1 MIKKQSAIFIAILV
15 VVIVVL
21 AFVIFS
27 GLQAEQG
34 AVPGVN
40 VGDEFIYDIRCF
52 WSSDDVDVR
61 MPENF
66 AQLNMTEWY
75 KIIVT
80 EVSGPEVLIEVT
92 WRFTNGTEIK
102 DMMGSVNVETG
113 IYSPTNG
120 FWAIYGSN
128 LRANDRIRPLGPDR
142 ATVNETITSNY
153 GAGGTRETNRVSL
166 IQVRYDANDPTYS
179 TTWTEYININ
189 FDRRTGMLVEL
200 LDMSVYN
207 NPQQRLTILW
217 NLKESNV
224 WNIS

>member
-40 VGDEFIYDIRCF
+40 VGDEFIYDIRSF

-61 MPENF
+61 RPENF

-92 WRFTNGTEIK
+92 WRFTNGTEFE
-102 DMMGSVNVETG
+102 DMRGSVNVETG

-120 FWAIYGSN
+120 SWAIYGSN
-128 LRANDRIRPLGPDR
+128 LRANDLQNNSSIKGTTKVAPINL
-142 ATVNETITSNY
+142 NEIKKYT
-153 GAGGTRETNRVSL
+153 
-166 IQVRYDANDPTYS
+166 P
-179 TTWTEYININ
+179 
-189 FDRRTGMLVEL
+189 
-200 LDMSVYN
+200 
-207 NPQQRLTILW
+207 
-217 NLKESNV
+217 
-224 WNIS
+224 